1 MLHKAENR
9 HTVSHEQ
16 YFLTTRFLDQF
27 EKTNTLLYVI
37 IMSRTSFRV
46 NLHSIVCQNVKE
58 LPARSRR
65 YIWNLS
71 NSNEIRTHNHL
82 VRKRTLN
89 HLAQLANFLV
99 KIRYYL
105 LAFKYKTSYLFRY
118 QNIS

>member
-46 NLHSIVCQNVKE
+46 NLHSIVV
-58 LPARSRR
+58 
-65 YIWNLS
+65 
-71 NSNEIRTHNHL
+71 
-82 VRKRTLN
+82 
-89 HLAQLANFLV
+89 
-99 KIRYYL
+99 
-105 LAFKYKTSYLFRY
+105 
-118 QNIS
+118 